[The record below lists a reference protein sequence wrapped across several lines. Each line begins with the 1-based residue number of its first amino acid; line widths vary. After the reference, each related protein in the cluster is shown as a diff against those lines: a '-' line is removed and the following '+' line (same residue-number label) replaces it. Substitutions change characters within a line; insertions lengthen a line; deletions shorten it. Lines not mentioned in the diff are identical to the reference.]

1 MTTPTPESRALAI
14 AAALAFTAGGLTI
27 LLGPALLTP
36 LEWTAYH
43 WLTILT
49 VFGTIAAGHLLS
61 DAGRAGRWLACL
73 GFLVLFLSGT
83 ALVVYNSVGRQTE
96 ASGGK
101 ALETAGLNDKI
112 TAKTNALNDAR
123 RRLIKANDKVELY
136 TNGGRDAET
145 GQKIKPGCG
154 RICEDWKLNRSDL
167 VTVVKT
173 LERELDG
180 LGPKKP
186 VNAKAETF
194 AEIAAL
200 FSFDK
205 AKAAAA
211 FTLIEP
217 FLSTLFFEIGSIVSL
232 GFAFRRTTAGPTPAG
247 RAAAS
252 AELPAEQKNL
262 CERLLE
268 PERTDEPAS
277 AVAQRAQIEHSDN
290 VLTFR
295 APGQPN
301 VPPHPNGSG
310 QKVGRR
316 ARRTDRK
323 AAVLSDI
330 AARIEAGERF
340 ESQEALRKVL
350 CKRFGPLAKSSLSN
364 WLDEHHA
371 IRRER
376 DGRRKA
382 VG

>member
-36 LEWTAYH
+36 LQWTAYH

-61 DAGRAGRWLACL
+61 DAWRAGRWLACL
-73 GFLVLFLSGT
+73 GFSVLFLSGT

-101 ALETAGLNDKI
+101 AMDAAAVNDAI
-112 TAKTNALNDAR
+112 TAKNTELQDAR

-145 GQKIKPGCG
+145 GAKIKPGCG
-154 RICEDWKLNRSDL
+154 RICDDWKQNRSDL
-167 VTVVKT
+167 VRVIRT
-173 LERELDG
+173 LEADLHD

-200 FSFDK
+200 FAFDK

-217 FLSTLFFEIGSIVSL
+217 FLWTLFFEIGSIVSS
-232 GFAFRRTTAGPTPAG
+232 GFAFRSAPATLSKPDKKPDTTATEPTFED
-247 RAAAS
+247 RKAAALAAREPSELSGLSGLFAGDLPDGS
-252 AELPAEQKNL
+252 A
-262 CERLLE
+262 
-268 PERTDEPAS
+268 
-277 AVAQRAQIEHSDN
+277 N
-290 VLTFR
+290 VVDLFK
-295 APGQPN
+295 PDGS
-301 VPPHPNGSG
+301 PNGSG
-310 QKVGRR
+310 PKGGRR
-316 ARRTDRK
+316 NRRTDRK
-323 AAVLSDI
+323 SEVLADI
-330 AARIEAGERF
+330 AARHDRGERF
-340 ESQEALRKVL
+340 ASQEGLRAVL
-350 CKRFGPLAKSSLSN
+350 SERFGTISKSTLHDWLAELP
-364 WLDEHHA
+364 DVP
-371 IRRER
+371 RRIE
-376 DGRRKA
+376 GRRKV

>member
-36 LEWTAYH
+36 LQWTAYH

-61 DAGRAGRWLACL
+61 DAWRASRWLACL
-73 GFLVLFLSGT
+73 GFSVLFLSGT

-101 ALETAGLNDKI
+101 AMDAAAVNDAI
-112 TAKTNALNDAR
+112 TAKNTELQDAR

-145 GQKIKPGCG
+145 GAKIKPGCG
-154 RICEDWKLNRSDL
+154 RLCEDWKQNRSDL
-167 VTVVKT
+167 VRVIRT
-173 LERELDG
+173 LEADLHD

-200 FSFDK
+200 FAFDK

-217 FLSTLFFEIGSIVSL
+217 FLWTLFFEIGSIVSS
-232 GFAFRRTTAGPTPAG
+232 GFAWRRSAAGSVHHLQIAQPAG
-247 RAAAS
+247 ERSFDEVKAAALAAQAERS
-252 AELPAEQKNL
+252 PLAELFAGELPNG
-262 CERLLE
+262 
-268 PERTDEPAS
+268 S
-277 AVAQRAQIEHSDN
+277 AN
-290 VLTFR
+290 VVDLFK
-295 APGQPN
+295 PDGS
-301 VPPHPNGSG
+301 PNGSG
-310 QKVGRR
+310 PKGGRR
-316 ARRTDRK
+316 IRRTDRK
-323 AAVLSDI
+323 AEVLGDI
-330 AARIEAGERF
+330 AARHDRGERF
-340 ESQEALRKVL
+340 ASQEDLRAVL
-350 CKRFGPLAKSSLSN
+350 SERFGPISKSTLHDWLAELPGVP
-364 WLDEHHA
+364 
-371 IRRER
+371 RRIE
-376 DGRRKA
+376 GRRKV